1 MITKPSNI
9 GRWLGAIIAA
19 IVLVAVSFV
28 GFRAFNGLFIIGGVV
43 GV

>member
-9 GRWLGAIIAA
+9 GRWIGAVIAA

-28 GFRAFNGLFIIGGVV
+28 GFRAFNGSSHLRV
-43 GV
+43 